1 LLSQADI
8 IIDETYEF
16 SNGNF
21 IRMESFLA
29 AHQINSTVAA
39 GIKAITNRQVYSL
52 AGTTGQ
58 PITRAGSPNI
68 GTVGL
73 DWFERGTTRSDE
85 VRWGW
90 PRSGRV
96 RALLMLHG
104 QQLCSTCCCSDSRWL
119 LRCSCCSL
127 GPQVGADEPVIC
139 WRVLLTY
146 LLQFMLYFRR

>member
-29 AHQINSTVAA
+29 AHQITSAAAA
-39 GIKAITNRQVYSL
+39 GIKAITNRRVYSL
-52 AGTTGQ
+52 GGTTGQ

-73 DWFERGTTRSDE
+73 DWFERGTTRCDE
-85 VRWGW
+85 VRVAKEG
-90 PRSGRV
+90 S
-96 RALLMLHG
+96 RALLMFARPAAVQH
-104 QQLCSTCCCSDSRWL
+104 L
-119 LRCSCCSL
+119 LL
-127 GPQVGADEPVIC
+127 
-139 WRVLLTY
+139 
-146 LLQFMLYFRR
+146 